1 MKDIIIEVSYW
12 VGLAH
17 ENAKFVKM
25 GEQDERP
32 DIITGV
38 NWLALDEDARGD
50 YVLEDVIAAQRDS
63 HDGEIVDLQ
72 VFEDDS
78 I

>member
-1 MKDIIIEVSYW
+1 MKDIIIEYSCWCRITPDAV
-12 VGLAH
+12 
-17 ENAKFVKM
+17 KFQSITDDAEPTV
-25 GEQDERP
+25 
-32 DIITGV
+32 ITGV
-38 NWLALDEDARGD
+38 EWLALDEDARGD

-63 HDGEIVDLQ
+63 HEGEIVDLQ

>member
-1 MKDIIIEVSYW
+1 MKDIIIEY
-12 VGLAH
+12 
-17 ENAKFVKM
+17 
-25 GEQDERP
+25 
-32 DIITGV
+32 
-38 NWLALDEDARGD
+38 

-78 I
+78 E